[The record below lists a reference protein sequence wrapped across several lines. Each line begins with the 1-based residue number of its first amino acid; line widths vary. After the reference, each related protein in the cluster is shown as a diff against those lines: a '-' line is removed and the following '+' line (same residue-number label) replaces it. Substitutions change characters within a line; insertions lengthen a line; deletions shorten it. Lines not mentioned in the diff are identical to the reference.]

1 MIFRRGQAWSLY
13 ARRYDWLPV
22 QPISL
27 RPTRE
32 FVIRRVTEDWSGARR
47 VLDMGCGVGQLA
59 LALAERFPE
68 MVVTA
73 VDPSPEMIAMA
84 RRDRPHP
91 RIDYREG
98 RVEDVPGDPPFDL
111 VVTTHA
117 FPYVEDPVDFLRLLR
132 AVVRPGG
139 GILLAQ
145 ACTENRWDALLLR
158 AVKVTTGPA
167 NYAPSAR
174 VRGWMQQAG
183 WRPVAIRPIPTLP
196 GMASLRLIEAVR
208 P

>member
-13 ARRYDWLPV
+13 ARGYTWLPV

-32 FVIRRVTEDWSGARR
+32 FVIRRVAEDWSDARR

-59 LALAERFPE
+59 LALAERFPGME
-68 MVVTA
+68 VTA
-73 VDPSPEMIAMA
+73 VDPSPEMIDTA
-84 RRDRPHP
+84 RRDRSHP
-91 RIDYREG
+91 RIEYRQG

-117 FPYVEDPVDFLRLLR
+117 FPYVEDPVDFLRHLGR
-132 AVVRPGG
+132 VVRPGG

-145 ACTENRWDALLLR
+145 ACTESLWDALLLR
-158 AVKVTTGPA
+158 AVRVTTGPA
-167 NYAPSAR
+167 DYAPSAR
-174 VRGWMQQAG
+174 VKGWMQQAG
-183 WRPVAIRPIPTLP
+183 LRPLAVRPIPAPP